1 MYKIKNT
8 FSCINKLSIQS
19 SQSLIMFSMMSTQQ
33 IFKLIVNHKITRN
46 NIQRELE
53 DKVIQR
59 ISNV

>member
-1 MYKIKNT
+1 
-8 FSCINKLSIQS
+8 
-19 SQSLIMFSMMSTQQ
+19 MMSTQQ

>member
-1 MYKIKNT
+1 MYKIKIT

>member
-1 MYKIKNT
+1 
-8 FSCINKLSIQS
+8 
-19 SQSLIMFSMMSTQQ
+19 MMSTQQ
-33 IFKLIVNHKITRN
+33 IFKSKTTYCESQNNYRN